1 MIFVALSL
9 IVGISIG
16 FILRNKDRSLRI
28 SNNVSSL
35 LIFILLALLG
45 ISLGRNDAVLDN
57 LSVVG
62 LQAIVLTFGGVAGS
76 VLISLFIYR
85 YFFKEGDR

>member
-1 MIFVALSL
+1 MIYVALAL
-9 IVGISIG
+9 IAGISVG
-16 FILRNKDRSLRI
+16 FMLRNREKSLQI
-28 SNNVSSL
+28 SNRASSL
-35 LIFILLALLG
+35 LIFILLSLLG
-45 ISLGRNDAVLDN
+45 ISLGRNEAVLDN

-62 LQAIVLTFGGVAGS
+62 LQAIVLTVGGVTGS